1 MLMREKMYAIEEF
14 DNEAVDEIRSRVND
28 VLIAQA
34 IGLEELL
41 EESESDPIETL
52 EGMNDELLKQL
63 KQAEIITWDDLAE
76 LSVDELVEI
85 TTLDDKTAGE
95 LIIRAREPWF
105 SDND

>member
-1 MLMREKMYAIEEF
+1 
-14 DNEAVDEIRSRVND
+14 
-28 VLIAQA
+28 
-34 IGLEELL
+34 
-41 EESESDPIETL
+41 
-52 EGMNDELLKQL
+52 MNDELLKQL